1 MRWINCCIYGL
12 FLICPLASS
21 AEPYLYENI
30 TLEIPDGWSKYKD
43 PYNNN
48 VGASFRQER
57 TGNLMFLILRK
68 GLLVNGG
75 DPSAFLKMHPLEH
88 PVSSVQIGKY
98 SGYFVTFTSEGKCS
112 ANWFLGDG
120 SDLLIA
126 SYQGDCH
133 SVDFTPV
140 IKLVESVEPL
150 EDVVD

>member
-1 MRWINCCIYGL
+1 MRWIACCIYGV
-12 FLICPLASS
+12 FLTYPLVLN
-21 AEPYLYENI
+21 AESYVYRDI
-30 TLEIPDGWSKYKD
+30 ALEVPDGWSIRRE
-43 PYNNN
+43 YNDY
-48 VGASFRQER
+48 VGIEFCQND
-57 TGNLMFLILRK
+57 TGNVMGFFLRK

-140 IKLVESVEPL
+140 IKLVESVESL